1 MKTLY
6 NKMGHGG
13 RMKYAGGGRMSNKRL
28 ARMLAKYMMG
38 GKMKMEHGGKH
49 YRHGGAHDSSGRPIL
64 NPFDDSEFT
73 QTQRRQQER
82 SMIDE
87 GLMSKPGEGVT
98 IAFGEESPVDFETV
112 RRGYMEKNPD
122 LVNPK
127 KDFFMVGDER
137 VFIDAGDDDQFERLV
152 RNRALDRDVSQTQGD
167 TYTSIFRDL
176 MSEFDNY
183 VAGFGD
189 EVRNDPEQI
198 QKMRDK
204 FAEEARNYAGQ
215 IFESRGR

>member
-1 MKTLY
+1 
-6 NKMGHGG
+6 MGHGG
-13 RMKYAGGGRMSNKRL
+13 RMKYAGGGRMSNRRL

>member
-13 RMKYAGGGRMSNKRL
+13 RMKYAGGGRMSNRRL